1 MKKYLFIVLTAL
13 CLSACQQIS
22 QKNDS
27 LSLEQKNTLK
37 TCLMNKSLAAVQ
49 DGTTFT
55 SDLSDLAQTIAQ
67 TCVKEQALQNLGIDE
82 ESASWAQT
90 ILSSI
95 TANQ

>member
-1 MKKYLFIVLTAL
+1 MKKYICLLTAAL
-13 CLSACQQIS
+13 CLTACQQIS
-22 QKNDS
+22 QENNS
-27 LSLEQKNTLK
+27 LSLEQKTTLK

-49 DGTTFT
+49 DGTAFT
-55 SDLSDLAQTIAQ
+55 ADLSDLAQTIAQ